1 MNDPVSHYQG
11 EAGRRYHEIK
21 RGVPE
26 AALPWIA
33 RLRAAKI
40 QPHVRPDDSVLEYG
54 AGAGWNLVAL
64 HATRRIAFD
73 VSEFLRPEVE
83 QRGLEFAGDTRSLA
97 DGLADVV
104 ICHHALEHL
113 LAPPTALAE
122 MRRLLKPT
130 GHLLVWVP
138 FEDEWRHRRFT
149 RGEKNHHLYS
159 WNPQTLGNLL
169 EECGFHAVNVRLA
182 RYGWDRFAAAWAIR
196 LGVGEASFRLLRR
209 SLVLLRPLR
218 EIAVQAVKAATEA
231 DASPRLRQVTAT

>member
-1 MNDPVSHYQG
+1 MNDPVAHYQG

-26 AALPWIA
+26 RALPWIA

-40 QPHVRPDDSVLEYG
+40 QPYVRADDVVLEYG
-54 AGAGWNLVAL
+54 AGAGWNLAAL
-64 HATRRIAFD
+64 QAARRIAFE

-83 QRGLEFAGDTRSLA
+83 ARGLEFAGETRSLA

-113 LAPPTALAE
+113 LAPPAALAE
-122 MRRLLKPT
+122 MHRLLKVT
-130 GHLLVWVP
+130 GRLLVWVP

-169 EECGFHAVNVRLA
+169 EECGFHAVTVGLA

-196 LGVGEASFRLLRR
+196 LGLDEAGFRLLRR
-209 SLVLLRPLR
+209 GLVLLRPLR
-218 EIAVQAVKAATEA
+218 EVAVLARKAATET
-231 DASPRLRQVTAT
+231 DALPGLRPAAVT